1 MPEPMNFPELIEMP
15 KPPPKNR
22 VRRSTT
28 SPIFLPAETSP
39 EEIAELLPKIDL
51 MSPIDIYVGDD
62 LVLINKLPS
71 AGFEKFLTIRIF
83 VDYLAPGHSLKQF
96 FKIR

>member
-1 MPEPMNFPELIEMP
+1 MP

-28 SPIFLPAETSP
+28 SPIFLPSETSP

-51 MSPIDIYVGDD
+51 LSPIDIYVGNE
-62 LVLINKLPS
+62 LVLMNKLPS
-71 AGFEKFLTIRIF
+71 AGFETFQTIIFLLII
-83 VDYLAPGHSLKQF
+83 LP
-96 FKIR
+96 